1 MLMRTILAQKE
12 QTSAA
17 QADERYMNADEE
29 AENAEE
35 SAAEQEEQEHEQQE
49 DQDEADVEI
58 SEAEDA
64 QPAVLDVEVV
74 NSAMIYF
81 CCLSLR
87 RAKLFWRDAILFMIL
102 HALKIVNSV
111 WFPCHGYWQC
121 FSHWQKAELVAI
133 QNIAICF
140 YRLEGWVKD

>member
-87 RAKLFWRDAILFMIL
+87 RAKLF
-102 HALKIVNSV
+102 
-111 WFPCHGYWQC
+111 
-121 FSHWQKAELVAI
+121 
-133 QNIAICF
+133 
-140 YRLEGWVKD
+140 